1 MLNTFGVINYL
12 VILYNIN
19 CARLLTLDLFIHFIH
34 TCMRKAVTHLGHTS
48 EEASI
53 GRAANYSLPAHIRQ
67 ANEQTTSETSQ
78 ASKRK
83 PRAISKSALQP
94 TPLPPVISLHQAS
107 HLLLAV
113 HTSTTNHQFFSL
125 AVHLV
130 RKYTVKQQ
138 QLLLQ
143 QQQQQ
148 QTLLSTNNNNNNH
161 RSSNSV
167 PTSPLASPTSL
178 ASPASATTTTQTMTA
193 NKLEEYVIQKRIAAA
208 LFGDVLLCSHT
219 PTGDLVAVKRVLLS
233 AAAAQRTLATD
244 KKVRENVALERALYR
259 HLQTRNSGRGHAN
272 VLRLR
277 EEIEFDGYLYLVF
290 DYCERGELYEIV
302 SASADGKL
310 PQPTARK
317 YMRQIAQ
324 GVQFVHESG
333 YAHRDLSLENVLV
346 TKDDV
351 CQVCDLGLAVSAAK
365 VSKETVGKLFYMAPE
380 VLAGVRYDPT
390 KADVWSLGV
399 MLFIMLIGAPPVE
412 SAATS
417 DARFRLITAEG
428 VRKLID
434 RWGLTSS
441 LPAAAIDLVAGML
454 EADPTQRFT
463 IDMVVNHAFLQPQPQ
478 QPQHSASIF
487 RRMPSTFADEI
498 LVKQQQMGDGFDA
511 TAAASPADASAQPRR
526 QSYIKRTINRILRRR
541 SSKRVMAVPP
551 RQTTVVSECGSTK
564 DCASNGCFAPAA

>member
-1 MLNTFGVINYL
+1 
-12 VILYNIN
+12 
-19 CARLLTLDLFIHFIH
+19 
-34 TCMRKAVTHLGHTS
+34 
-48 EEASI
+48 
-53 GRAANYSLPAHIRQ
+53 
-67 ANEQTTSETSQ
+67 
-78 ASKRK
+78 
-83 PRAISKSALQP
+83 
-94 TPLPPVISLHQAS
+94 
-107 HLLLAV
+107 
-113 HTSTTNHQFFSL
+113 
-125 AVHLV
+125 
-130 RKYTVKQQ
+130 
-138 QLLLQ
+138 
-143 QQQQQ
+143 
-148 QTLLSTNNNNNNH
+148 
-161 RSSNSV
+161 
-167 PTSPLASPTSL
+167 
-178 ASPASATTTTQTMTA
+178 MTA
-193 NKLEEYVIQKRIAAA
+193 SSKLEQYVIQKRIAAA

-259 HLQTRNSGRGHAN
+259 HLQTRNGGRGHAN

-302 SASADGKL
+302 SASTDGKL
-310 PQPTARK
+310 PQPTTRK

-324 GVQFVHESG
+324 GVQFVHQSG

-351 CQVCDLGLAVSAAK
+351 CQVCDLGLAASASK

-417 DARFRLITAEG
+417 DARFRLITSQG

-441 LPAAAIDLVAGML
+441 LPAAAIDLLAGMF
-454 EADPTQRFT
+454 EVDPTQRFT
-463 IDMVVNHAFLQPQPQ
+463 IDMVVNHPFLQAPNQQPQPQ
-478 QPQHSASIF
+478 QSASIF
-487 RRMPSTFADEI
+487 RRMPSSFASEI
-498 LVKQQQMGDGFDA
+498 LTKQQQMGDGLDTA
-511 TAAASPADASAQPRR
+511 TAGVSSSAADTEPRR

-551 RQTTVVSECGSTK
+551 RQTTAVSECGSTK
-564 DCASNGCFAPAA
+564 DCASNGCFAAAA

>member
-1 MLNTFGVINYL
+1 
-12 VILYNIN
+12 
-19 CARLLTLDLFIHFIH
+19 
-34 TCMRKAVTHLGHTS
+34 
-48 EEASI
+48 
-53 GRAANYSLPAHIRQ
+53 
-67 ANEQTTSETSQ
+67 
-78 ASKRK
+78 
-83 PRAISKSALQP
+83 
-94 TPLPPVISLHQAS
+94 
-107 HLLLAV
+107 
-113 HTSTTNHQFFSL
+113 
-125 AVHLV
+125 
-130 RKYTVKQQ
+130 
-138 QLLLQ
+138 
-143 QQQQQ
+143 
-148 QTLLSTNNNNNNH
+148 
-161 RSSNSV
+161 
-167 PTSPLASPTSL
+167 
-178 ASPASATTTTQTMTA
+178 MTA
-193 NKLEEYVIQKRIAAA
+193 SKLEEYVIQKRIAAA

-259 HLQTRNSGRGHAN
+259 HLQTRNGGRGHAN

-302 SASADGKL
+302 SASTDGKL
-310 PQPTARK
+310 PQPTTRK

-324 GVQFVHESG
+324 GVQFVHQSG

-351 CQVCDLGLAVSAAK
+351 CQVCDLGLAASASK

-380 VLAGVRYDPT
+380 VLAGNRYDPT

-417 DARFRLITAEG
+417 DARFRLITSQG

-441 LPAAAIDLVAGML
+441 LPAAAIDLLAGML
-454 EADPTQRFT
+454 EVDATQRFT
-463 IDMVVNHAFLQPQPQ
+463 IDMVVTHPFLQTQPQPQ
-478 QPQHSASIF
+478 PPLQRTSSIF
-487 RRMPSTFADEI
+487 RRMPSSFADEI
-498 LVKQQQMGDGFDA
+498 LTKQQQMGDGLDAA
-511 TAAASPADASAQPRR
+511 TAGASSSAADAEPRR

-551 RQTTVVSECGSTK
+551 PRQTTVVSECGSTK
-564 DCASNGCFAPAA
+564 DCASNGCLAAAA